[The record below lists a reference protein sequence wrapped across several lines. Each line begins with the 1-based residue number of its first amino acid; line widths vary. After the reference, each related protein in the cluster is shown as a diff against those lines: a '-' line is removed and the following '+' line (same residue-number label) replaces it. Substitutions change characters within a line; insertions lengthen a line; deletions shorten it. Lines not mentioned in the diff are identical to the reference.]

1 MIIPIKCYTC
11 GTVLAS
17 KSKRYHQLM
26 NHNSLLLKNNKIYL
40 PSETTQLNTET
51 VTPKLKKKIIH
62 KFMLKD
68 GKQLPIESLILD
80 KIGLKRYCCRRVM
93 MSHVESFTS

>member
-1 MIIPIKCYTC
+1 
-11 GTVLAS
+11 
-17 KSKRYHQLM
+17 M

-80 KIGLKRYCCRRVM
+80 KIGLKRYCCRMRMITYLDQVNIII
-93 MSHVESFTS
+93 

>member
-51 VTPKLKKKIIH
+51 VTPKL
-62 KFMLKD
+62 
-68 GKQLPIESLILD
+68 
-80 KIGLKRYCCRRVM
+80 
-93 MSHVESFTS
+93 